1 LWALNHDEDWYEEL
15 EPSIKYTHWCLP
27 NGVRVPKPQE
37 YGILFGGSIEAML
50 DQAMLKDR
58 RAMEEWAISL
68 KDAISPS
75 VLPTIA
81 LPLIEWTTNYSFFKG
96 RDLVP
101 QRLQRLPD
109 ELQYST
115 GTSEASKFIGK
126 YTYTSPVKIDNLIR
140 GYTGTMGMFLWQTP
154 DWFAAEKQGL
164 PSKELSEMQFIRDFN
179 VTDATRNR
187 YVNDFYELQQKANQ
201 QQAGY
206 GTKGKPSTAVKAIR
220 KAGKVISDLNKDIRT
235 IEMSDKYTPE
245 RKRELIDK
253 KRERI
258 NNTAKIV
265 VKKYGD
271 DFL

>member
-1 LWALNHDEDWYEEL
+1 
-15 EPSIKYTHWCLP
+15 LP

-50 DQAMLKDR
+50 DQASQKDP
-58 RAMEEWAISL
+58 RAMKEWA
-68 KDAISPS
+68 DAMWDVVTPS
-75 VLPTIA
+75 VLPTII
-81 LPLIEWTTNYSFFKG
+81 LPLIEWQTNYSFFKG

-126 YTYTSPVKIDNLIR
+126 YTYWSPMKIDNLIR

-164 PSKELSEMQFIRDFN
+164 PAKELSEMQFIRDFN
-179 VTDATRNR
+179 VTDVVRNR
-187 YVNDFYELQQKANQ
+187 FVNDFYELQEKANQ

-206 GTKGKPSTAVKAIR
+206 GVKGKPSGAIKAIR
-220 KAGKVISDLNKDIRT
+220 KAGKIINDLNKDIRA
-235 IEMSDKYTPE
+235 IETSDKYSPE

-258 NNTAKIV
+258 NATAKIV
-265 VKKYGD
+265 VKKYGN